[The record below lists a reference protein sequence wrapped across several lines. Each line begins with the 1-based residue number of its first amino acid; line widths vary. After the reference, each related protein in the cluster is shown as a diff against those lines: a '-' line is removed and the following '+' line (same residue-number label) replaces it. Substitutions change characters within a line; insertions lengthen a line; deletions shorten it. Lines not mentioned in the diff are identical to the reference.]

1 MIKNIMADEKQKLE
15 CVLLP
20 QFDSNLLL
28 PRASVVQVIDS
39 ERLDIVVDLQGGM
52 LGKLQW
58 HGWTVPLLSFESVSN
73 GSTPKFNID
82 TKSAIVHSLIDDAV
96 TPYIALT
103 LQGPPKALEINKNN
117 IKPITGFVA
126 NDFVKSKVIINA
138 EIEAYIPELPVLVTY
153 AVQFL

>member
-1 MIKNIMADEKQKLE
+1 MANEKQQLE

-20 QFDSNLLL
+20 QSEINLLL
-28 PRASVVQVIDS
+28 PRASVVQVIES
-39 ERLDIVVDLQGGM
+39 EKLDIVVDLQGGM

-58 HGWTVPLLSFESVSN
+58 RGWTVPLLSFESVTN
-73 GSTPKFNID
+73 GSIPKFNLD
-82 TKSAIVHSLIDDAV
+82 TKSVILHSLIDDAV
-96 TPYIALT
+96 TPYIAIT
-103 LQGPPKALEINKNN
+103 LQGPPKELQIDKDN
-117 IKPITGFVA
+117 IKPVTGFIA